1 MFVTIRV
8 VLFCILFLT
17 SSSACIFF
25 FFFFLEPL
33 ENIATLLFLFVV
45 TCLPKLAYD
54 TNLVAL
60 VRRKGSDGIDG
71 GPLIAGVVTILKQF
85 HPCQTLKFFGTSVS
99 FFFGYFQ
106 CLKF

>member
-1 MFVTIRV
+1 VT
-8 VLFCILFLT
+8 
-17 SSSACIFF
+17 S
-25 FFFFLEPL
+25 EPL

-71 GPLIAGVVTILKQF
+71 GPLVAAVATILKQF
-85 HPCQTLKFFGTSVS
+85 HPCQTLKFFGHL
-99 FFFGYFQ
+99 G
-106 CLKF
+106 